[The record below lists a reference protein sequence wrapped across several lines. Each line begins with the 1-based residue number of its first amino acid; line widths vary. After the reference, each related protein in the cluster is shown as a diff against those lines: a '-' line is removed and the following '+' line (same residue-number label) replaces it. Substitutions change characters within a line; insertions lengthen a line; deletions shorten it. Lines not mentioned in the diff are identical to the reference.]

1 MAATSKAIVYLVGRG
16 PLARCEADAV
26 TEPRPGS
33 RAWWIRLLRD
43 SFGASF
49 WLFGALAAVLAAVS
63 YGVLGEES
71 FDIAVSRDFEIL
83 ADMLPRIAA
92 AQVVAGLVWVLLPRD
107 RLTRLLGSRR
117 GRRGLVIA
125 TAAGIVT
132 PGGPVSAF
140 SFLAIIAG
148 GGADRG
154 ILVAY
159 ITSWALLG
167 MQRIVVWD
175 VPFMG
180 IEFSALRFCV
190 CLPLPLLAGWIA
202 RRWRYTHPAA
212 PADRADERP

>member
-1 MAATSKAIVYLVGRG
+1 M
-16 PLARCEADAV
+16 
-26 TEPRPGS
+26 
-33 RAWWIRLLRD
+33 
-43 SFGASF
+43 
-49 WLFGALAAVLAAVS
+49 AAVS
-63 YGVLGEES
+63 WKVLGSES
-71 FDIAVSRDFEIL
+71 FDTALSKDLDIL
-83 ADMLPRIAA
+83 AEMLPRIAA

-107 RLTRLLGSRR
+107 RLTRLLGSHQ

-125 TAAGIVT
+125 TAAGVVT

-140 SFLAIIAG
+140 SFLAIMAA

-154 ILVAY
+154 LLVAY

-202 RRWRYTHPAA
+202 RRWRYPEASVPAV
-212 PADRADERP
+212 PGDEPP